1 MVLPWLWPHAGGPT
15 PAVQPWLASAACA
28 SMLWLLRLQLTPRL
42 VAMAWIAA
50 ATISAA
56 MGLLQYFG
64 VTASFHPWIQAAPL
78 GEAYANLRQRNQFAT
93 LTNIGLAAV
102 LWWAGTLARQARPVH
117 RWWLVAAGVALALG
131 NAASAS
137 RTGAVQL
144 LLLAG
149 LLALWGGW
157 RQRWPRRIM
166 LLALLGYGMA
176 SWALPLLSGFDPA
189 THGPLSRLGP
199 EPVPCGGRLVLWRNV
214 LHLIGERPW
223 FGWGWGELAYAH
235 FITPYEGTR
244 FCDILDNAHNLPL
257 HLAFV
262 WGVPAAL
269 ALTGLLIAVVLR
281 LQPWREQ
288 DASRQLA
295 WAVLAL
301 ILLHSLLEYP
311 LWYGPFQM
319 AVLLSAW
326 LLRKPASADG
336 QSPRRF
342 ASGRETA
349 LVCGLLAA
357 LAYAAWDYR
366 RVSQIYLPPAQRAA
380 AYQDQTLA
388 KIRDSWLFREQVRF
402 AEYTT
407 TPLTPQNAEH
417 LFAMGQQLLHFSP
430 EARVVEKLIASALLL
445 RREKEARFYEERF
458 RAAYPQEHAR
468 WAASRS
474 DRMPPPD

>member
-1 MVLPWLWPHAGGPT
+1 MMLPWVWPYAGGPT

-28 SMLWLLRLQLTPRL
+28 SVLWLLRFHLTPRL
-42 VAMAWIAA
+42 IAMAWAWAA
-50 ATISAA
+50 LISSA

-64 VTASFHPWIQAAPL
+64 VAHYFSPWVHPGSP
-78 GEAYANLRQRNQFAT
+78 GEAFANLRQRNQLAT
-93 LTNIGLAAV
+93 LCDMGLAALLWRAHKQDVRVGPGRAV
-102 LWWAGTLARQARPVH
+102 LLWAG
-117 RWWLVAAGVALALG
+117 AALLALG
-131 NAASAS
+131 NAASSS
-137 RTGAVQL
+137 RTGLLQL
-144 LLLAG
+144 LLIVGLTLVWGAWRTPGVRRLLIVALAG
-149 LLALWGGW
+149 YAVGALSL
-157 RQRWPRRIM
+157 P
-166 LLALLGYGMA
+166 ALLGLDPNAHGM
-176 SWALPLLSGFDPA
+176 WARLQTEDAGCGTRLP
-189 THGPLSRLGP
+189 
-199 EPVPCGGRLVLWRNV
+199 LWRNV
-214 LHLIGERPW
+214 LHLVSLRPW
-223 FGWGWGELAYAH
+223 TGWGWGELAYAH

-269 ALTGLLIAVVLR
+269 VLTGLLIAVVLR

-336 QSPRRF
+336 LSPRRF

-357 LAYAAWDYR
+357 LGYAAWDYR

-402 AEYTT
+402 AEFTT
-407 TPLTPQNAEH
+407 TPLTPQNAER
-417 LFAMGQQLLHFSP
+417 LFAMGQLLLHFSP

-445 RREKEARFYEERF
+445 QREKEARFYEERF

-468 WAASRS
+468 WAASQS
-474 DRMPPPD
+474 DRMPPSD